1 MLRAAF
7 KGLFSILALVI
18 GGSIIGWV
26 LYNEVVERLPQY
38 RRPPLVGTFGISA
51 CHDSGRPALGTPGAC
66 IFPEA

>member
-7 KGLFSILALVI
+7 KGLFSILALLI

-38 RRPPLVGTFGISA
+38 QRPPLVGDVPVSVE
-51 CHDSGRPALGTPGAC
+51 L
-66 IFPEA
+66 EN